1 LKSAGESSTHSRMDF
16 VAFDLETTGIDSETD
31 EILEI
36 GAVKF
41 SCFEP
46 VDTFVTLVNPGR
58 SIPLDAEMVHGISDE
73 MVQDAKGIKEV
84 FGPFADFCGDL
95 PMVAHNARF
104 DFKFL
109 ETAIKKHKGK
119 APTGVI
125 LDSFNLAKTV
135 IRGLPNYKLET
146 LILHFNFP
154 STVFHRA
161 EADAAYCGMVFG
173 KIIQVL
179 EAGHHPTAIHD
190 LLQLSE
196 MKELR
201 LPQVAQQ
208 SEQLGLF

>member
-1 LKSAGESSTHSRMDF
+1 MVLMDY
-16 VAFDLETTGIDSETD
+16 VAFDLETTGINSKTN

-41 SCFEP
+41 SRFEQ
-46 VDTFVTLVNPGR
+46 VDSYVTLVNPGC
-58 SIPLDAEMVHGISDE
+58 SIPLDAQMVNGISDE
-73 MVQDAKGIKEV
+73 MVKDAQGVHEAL
-84 FGPFADFCGDL
+84 GPFADFCGDL
-95 PMVAHNARF
+95 PLVAHNARF
-104 DFKFL
+104 DFKFM
-109 ETAIKKHKGK
+109 EAAVKKHKGK

-125 LDSFNLAKTV
+125 LDSFNLAKRV

-146 LILHFNFP
+146 LIHHFNLP

-161 EADAAYCGMVFG
+161 EADAMYCGMVFG

-179 EAGHHPTAIHD
+179 EAGHQPTAIHD
-190 LLQLSE
+190 LLKLSE

-201 LPQVAQQ
+201 LPQVAQS